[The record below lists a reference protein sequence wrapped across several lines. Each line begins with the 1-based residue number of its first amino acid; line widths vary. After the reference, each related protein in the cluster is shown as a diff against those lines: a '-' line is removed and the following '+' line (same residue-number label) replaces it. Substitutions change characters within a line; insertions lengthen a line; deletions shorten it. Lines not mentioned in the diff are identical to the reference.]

1 MLNRNSGA
9 LYKKMK
15 KKFYFSLKLEIVA
28 HFMKK
33 PSFLH
38 SPKKRNFSIL
48 YKISDFFIVSKII
61 TSTTLFK
68 KT

>member
-38 SPKKRNFSIL
+38 SPKKKKL
-48 YKISDFFIVSKII
+48 QH
-61 TSTTLFK
+61 TL
-68 KT
+68 